1 VSASPRTPSSEL
13 RAVGGAGSRV
23 FLLPGE
29 MAFVREPT
37 RIETLLGSCVAVILH
52 DPARGWGGMNH
63 YMVPT
68 QTGAMDAGKVGDQ
81 AVPRLIQ
88 MAGLS
93 GSRPADL
100 RASIIGGGAVVGH
113 LAAAAET
120 AGLDVGRR
128 NAAIAVQVLLKSGI
142 AIAKQEVGG
151 TNGRR
156 VSFDSQSGAITVK
169 AIATTAERE
178 QRSAKL
184 DELRSRKGRILV
196 IDDSATVRRLLRA
209 VIERS
214 GDLEVCGEA
223 EDAFQARDLLLA
235 EEPDALCL
243 DVIMP
248 KLDGLSFLKRLM
260 QYRPIPTVVVSTIAK
275 AGTQMEANLKAAGAV
290 AVIDKDSLA
299 IYQGY
304 ETAERSLL
312 PALRKA
318 VSAVVQKQVNG

>member
-156 VSFDSQSGAITVK
+156 VSFDSQSGAIT
-169 AIATTAERE
+169 
-178 QRSAKL
+178 RSAKL